1 MSSQLIGIIEQHVR
15 RNIWLK
21 CDSTNHNKTV
31 SAYVLMVNKKNTTT
45 AEAYSEACQTSK
57 IEFFQKVFF
66 TVAFQSFFTLLKK

>member
-1 MSSQLIGIIEQHVR
+1 
-15 RNIWLK
+15 
-21 CDSTNHNKTV
+21 
-31 SAYVLMVNKKNTTT
+31 MVNKKNTAT

>member
-1 MSSQLIGIIEQHVR
+1 MIAQII
-15 RNIWLK
+15 IKL
-21 CDSTNHNKTV
+21 
-31 SAYVLMVNKKNTTT
+31 SAYVLMVNKKNTIT

>member
-1 MSSQLIGIIEQHVR
+1 MIAQII
-15 RNIWLK
+15 IKL
-21 CDSTNHNKTV
+21 